1 MVFAFALLIVA
12 VSCDVAH
19 LKSNRPSGYNY
30 PKPEG
35 ERLELPKVENDYLP
49 PSKDEVVP
57 EAPEVSEIPEVLEE
71 ASTTTTAAP
80 SIPSNEYLP
89 AADPITNDYLLP
101 SADEPICA
109 GSECDEQTTAAN
121 EVIV

>member
-1 MVFAFALLIVA
+1 MIFAFALLIVA

-19 LKSNRPSGYNY
+19 LKSNRGANGYNY

-35 ERLELPKVENDYLP
+35 ERLELPNIDNDYLP
-49 PSKDEVVP
+49 PSKDESVP
-57 EAPEVSEIPEVLEE
+57 EAPVVPEEVT
-71 ASTTTTAAP
+71 TTTTAAP

-89 AADPITNDYLLP
+89 AADPITNDYLPPSAP
-101 SADEPICA
+101 SADEPICT
-109 GSECDEQTTAAN
+109 GNECEEQIITTAAN

>member
-1 MVFAFALLIVA
+1 MTLAFALLIVA

-35 ERLELPKVENDYLP
+35 ERLELPNLENDYLP

-57 EAPEVSEIPEVLEE
+57 EAPEVPEVPEE
-71 ASTTTTAAP
+71 TSTTTTAAP

-89 AADPITNDYLLP
+89 AADPITNDHLPP

-109 GSECDEQTTAAN
+109 GSECDEQTTVAN